1 MPFRDVIGHR
11 RIVALLARSVA
22 NEWLPP
28 SLVFAGPDVASMR
41 QIATA
46 LAQALNC
53 LHPVVPAPQ
62 PQVPSPQ
69 PLAPASPQSPAPSPQ
84 YDACGSCAACMRI
97 ARGVHPDVVVLEP
110 GDSGAIKIDQVR
122 DVVDRAAY
130 RPFEGRRRV
139 VVIDQ
144 ADALVAAAQNALL
157 KTLEEPPSASVFVLL
172 TARPDMLLATVRSRC
187 IKLWFPEEAA
197 ADVPAGSRDAAERV
211 LRQAAASADPRRRI
225 EAAKELLTG
234 TGGSAASDREQLAA
248 HLLAIA
254 SLLRDVELLAARA
267 DSSRLAN
274 ADMKPALDRLTP
286 AYQGDRGIRAFAAV
300 DPALVALD
308 RNGGVKVVADW
319 LVLQL

>member
-1 MPFRDVIGHR
+1 
-11 RIVALLARSVA
+11 
-22 NEWLPP
+22 
-28 SLVFAGPDVASMR
+28 
-41 QIATA
+41 
-46 LAQALNC
+46 
-53 LHPVVPAPQ
+53 
-62 PQVPSPQ
+62 
-69 PLAPASPQSPAPSPQ
+69 
-84 YDACGSCAACMRI
+84 MRI

-187 IKLWFPEEAA
+187 IKLWFPEAA
-197 ADVPAGSRDAAERV
+197 AAEVSAGSRDAAERV
-211 LRQAAASADPRRRI
+211 LDHAARTADPRRRI

-234 TGGSAASDREQLAA
+234 TGGSPAADREQLAA

-254 SLLRDVELLAARA
+254 SLLRDVEVLGARA

-274 ADMKPALDRLTP
+274 ADMRPAIERLTP

-300 DPALVALD
+300 DHALEALD
-308 RNGGVKVVADW
+308 RNAGIKVVADW

>member
-22 NEWLPP
+22 NESLPP

-53 LHPVVPAPQ
+53 LQPRIGADASVPSPRSL
-62 PQVPSPQ
+62 VPSPQ
-69 PLAPASPQSPAPSPQ
+69 PPAPSPQ
-84 YDACGSCAACMRI
+84 CDACGTCAACLRI
-97 ARGVHPDVVVLEP
+97 ARGVHPDVLVLEP

-139 VVIDQ
+139 VVIAQ
-144 ADALVAAAQNALL
+144 ADGLVAAAQNALL

-172 TARPDMLLATVRSRC
+172 TARPDMLLPTVRSRC
-187 IKLWFPEEAA
+187 IKLSFPEDAA
-197 ADVPAGSRDAAERV
+197 AEVMAGSRDAAERV
-211 LRQAAASADPRRRI
+211 LFHAAATADPRRRI
-225 EAAKELLTG
+225 EAAKDLLTG
-234 TGGSAASDREQLAA
+234 TGGSAASDREQMAA

-254 SLLRDVELLAARA
+254 SMLRDVELLAAQA
-267 DSSRLAN
+267 DSSHLAN
-274 ADMKPALDRLTP
+274 ADMRPAIDRLTP
-286 AYQGDRGIRAFAAV
+286 AYKGDRGLRAFAAV
-300 DPALVALD
+300 DHALEALD
-308 RNGGVKVVADW
+308 RNAGVKVVADW

>member
-22 NEWLPP
+22 NESLPP

-53 LHPVVPAPQ
+53 QHPVIPAPQ

-69 PLAPASPQSPAPSPQ
+69 SLAPSP
-84 YDACGSCAACMRI
+84 YDSCGTCAACLRI
-97 ARGVHPDVVVLEP
+97 ARGVHPDVLVLEP
-110 GDSGAIKIDQVR
+110 GDSGAIKIEQVR

-144 ADALVAAAQNALL
+144 ADGLVAAAQNALL

-172 TARPDMLLATVRSRC
+172 TARPDMLLPTVRSRC
-187 IKLWFPEEAA
+187 IKLRFPDDAA
-197 ADVPAGSRDAAERV
+197 AEVMAGSRDAAERV
-211 LRQAAASADPRRRI
+211 LSHAAATADPRRRI
-225 EAAKELLTG
+225 EAARDLLTG
-234 TGGSAASDREQLAA
+234 TGGGAASDREQMAA

-254 SLLRDVELLAARA
+254 SLLRDVELLAAQA
-267 DSSRLAN
+267 DSSHLAN
-274 ADMKPALDRLTP
+274 ADMRPAIDRLTP
-286 AYQGDRGIRAFAAV
+286 AYKGDRGLRAFAAV
-300 DPALVALD
+300 DHALEALD
-308 RNGGVKVVADW
+308 RNAGIKVVADW